1 MHQISALHSLALF
14 RFLLAVALTGAV
26 STAQAHSVP
35 DTMAQRTQA
44 CVVCHGKEGRAT
56 SDGYFP
62 RIAGKP
68 AGYLYNQLLNI
79 RDGRRNNRAMAHLI
93 ENLSDAYLQEIAV
106 YFSAL
111 DLPYAPPQTAG
122 ASPTDLARGEALVKQ
137 GDAARGLP
145 ACVKCHGAAMT
156 GVVPAIPGLLGL
168 PRDYL
173 LGQIGSWQT
182 GQRHAQAP
190 DCMAQIARRLSPQ
203 DVGAVAAWLSSQP
216 VSGGPAPAGSITR
229 PLPLD
234 CGSAP

>member
-1 MHQISALHSLALF
+1 MHQALNLPTLTLF
-14 RFLLAVALTGAV
+14 FALAVAGLV
-26 STAQAHSVP
+26 SPCAAAPSMVVP
-35 DTMAQRTQA
+35 DTMAQRMQA

-56 SDGYFP
+56 NDGYFP

-79 RDGRRNNRAMAHLI
+79 RDGRRSNRTMAHLI
-93 ENLSDAYLQEIAV
+93 ENMSDAYLQEIAA

-111 DLPYAPPQTAG
+111 DLPYAPPQTTSAPP
-122 ASPTDLARGEALVKQ
+122 AELARGEALVKQ

-203 DVGAVAAWLSSQP
+203 DVGAVATWLSSQP
-216 VSGGPAPAGSITR
+216 VNSGPAPAGSMAR